1 MWHGGHGID
10 LVTHTRVKRAQL
22 AVAHVIAMRFRQQHQ
37 VHIAR
42 ARIITAGER
51 LSDIVE
57 YAYAG
62 RVFKQRRTVALAALV
77 VV

>member
-1 MWHGGHGID
+1 
-10 LVTHTRVKRAQL
+10 
-22 AVAHVIAMRFRQQHQ
+22 MRFRQQHQ
-37 VHIAR
+37 VHISR